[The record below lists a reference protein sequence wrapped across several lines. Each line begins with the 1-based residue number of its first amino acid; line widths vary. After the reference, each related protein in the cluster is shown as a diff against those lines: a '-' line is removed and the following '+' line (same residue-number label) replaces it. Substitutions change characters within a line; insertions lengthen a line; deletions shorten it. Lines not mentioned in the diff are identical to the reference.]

1 MEMTKLENA
10 RTRGGYKHQWS
21 SCGMVCTSVLSH
33 LIDLIFWVSIE
44 KDCASDIRNEDT
56 ALKDAAMTVQ
66 ALKT

>member
-1 MEMTKLENA
+1 
-10 RTRGGYKHQWS
+10 
-21 SCGMVCTSVLSH
+21 MVCTSVLSH